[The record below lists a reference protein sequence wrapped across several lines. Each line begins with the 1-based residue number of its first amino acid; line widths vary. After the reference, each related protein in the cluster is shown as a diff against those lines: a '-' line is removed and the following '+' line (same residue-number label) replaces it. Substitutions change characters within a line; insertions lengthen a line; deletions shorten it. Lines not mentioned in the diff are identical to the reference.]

1 MRDSGLLRALLGAP
15 GARELHGHPVA
26 GSSWG
31 CFVVEQ
37 LAAALPA
44 AAQMGLYRTTVGA
57 ELDLVIEHRGK
68 KVDIEIKFSVALKP
82 ARGFWQLLKDLQIST
97 AWVVAP
103 IPRPLSVGAGCGGP
117 SPARAGRGHG
127 GAGRLIHARPSSLIS
142 LPASVFACTRS
153 SGTATAS
160 HQPAFISGP
169 R

>member
-103 IPRPLSVGAGCGGP
+103 VPRRYPLAPGVEVLPLHELGGVMGA
-117 SPARAGRGHG
+117 
-127 GAGRLIHARPSSLIS
+127 LDD
-142 LPASVFACTRS
+142 
-153 SGTATAS
+153 
-160 HQPAFISGP
+160 
-169 R
+169 